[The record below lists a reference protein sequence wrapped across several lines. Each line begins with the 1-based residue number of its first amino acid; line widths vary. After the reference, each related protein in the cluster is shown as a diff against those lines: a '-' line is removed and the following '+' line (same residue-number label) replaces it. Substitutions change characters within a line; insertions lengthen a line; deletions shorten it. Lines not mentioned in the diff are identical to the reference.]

1 MCNISGEEGNKD
13 ASSVRSRPTRS
24 AGKIRQ
30 ITSLEPRETA
40 PNPCNKSIC
49 GRTSAEI
56 VPPFRQMISTYFK
69 EGSLSEHRLVC

>member
-1 MCNISGEEGNKD
+1 MFNISGDQGNKD
-13 ASSVRSRPTRS
+13 ALSVHSRPTRS

-40 PNPCNKSIC
+40 SNPCNKLIC

-56 VPPFRQMISTYFK
+56 VSPFCQMISTYFK
-69 EGSLSEHRLVC
+69 KGSLSEHRLVC